1 MSNNKLNKPFKHF
14 DTLDTFISTKVS
26 VGVQNT
32 SYTQNGTISTG
43 VPDIKWEDL
52 AFINDVGQIWNR
64 GRFYNAQKYLNKL
77 AVIAKNTSYDYNKP
91 IITIID
97 KSYAK
102 LYDKYIS
109 VYNNYPGILPS
120 IVVAPGVVEQANNIN
135 KAYALIDK
143 GCDVLSTAYDN
154 VSVYNSTKTFVQNYA
169 EIQND
174 IVQVQEWLI
183 DHSMF
188 TDCYMYPNATV
199 CKEEA
204 DFISKYEEYG
214 IVETTESI
222 DILDTYDKQDNMLF
236 KGFSST
242 TVAGTVTNLE
252 KAMSL
257 LRKDI
262 WIILIVDSSKITGDM
277 SALVSKINTYVNND
291 KAIYL
296 QVNEALKM
304 FAPRFNICRSSELP
318 FRVYKDGTVDAI
330 LTTASQRKIFDA
342 LKEDFMK
349 YNAEHLHSYMATYM
363 NTYFLQIDK
372 PA

>member
-14 DTLDTFISTKVS
+14 DTIDTFISTKVS
-26 VGVQNT
+26 VGAQNT
-32 SYTQNGTISTG
+32 SYTQNGTITAG
-43 VPDIKWEDL
+43 APDIKWADI

-77 AVIAKNTSYDYNKP
+77 AAISKNTSYDYSKP

-102 LYDKYIS
+102 LYDKYMN
-109 VYNNYPGILPS
+109 VYNDYPGILPS
-120 IVVAPGVVEQANNIN
+120 IVVAPGVVEQSNDIN
-135 KAYALIDK
+135 KVYALIDK

-154 VSVYNSTKTFVQNYA
+154 VSVYDSTKTLAQNYA

-188 TDCYMYPNATV
+188 TDCYMYPDASKSNA
-199 CKEEA
+199 EA

-214 IVETTESI
+214 IVESTESV
-222 DILDTYDKQDNMLF
+222 DILENDIRDNMLF
-236 KGFSST
+236 NGFSNT

-252 KAMSL
+252 KAMSN

-277 SALVSKINTYVNND
+277 TSLVSKINTYVNND
-291 KAIYL
+291 EAIYL

-349 YNAEHLHSYMATYM
+349 YNAEHLHAYMATYM